1 MSKDLTAHR
10 KTCLKKDNINAD
22 LVDMVVSLNDEADS
36 LARINT
42 TDARDIK
49 KVTEDRDQLK
59 KRLAVEVDRLSD
71 IQKAIETI
79 CAVRFPGAEF
89 DSSSYVPIIPPG
101 YVKVEETDELLVL
114 RHLYSLTGF

>member
-1 MSKDLTAHR
+1 MSKDLTEHR
-10 KTCLKKDNINAD
+10 KTCLMKEHRKSD
-22 LVDMVVSLNDEADS
+22 LVDMVVSLNDEADR

-42 TDARDIK
+42 TDTREIK
-49 KVTEDRDQLK
+49 KVMEDRDQLK

-89 DSSSYVPIIPPG
+89 NRLPSHSVYQPTLEP
-101 YVKVEETDELLVL
+101 VEPDELLAL